1 MQKRMDLLHKQVEK
15 WLCAMKNFRNF
26 HHPNLRSPPLTIFM
40 NSTADKTPSCGTQP
54 GLFLCFVL
62 VFLFLCSGE
71 TRDILG
77 SLFFLDCGREM
88 QLDKRLV
95 LGFFCPAQAWL
106 DWLQPIGFLQR
117 AQKFNNGGWRFKRTL
132 VFWFTT
138 IKKTTVTWKE
148 KSWKKVCEMSQ
159 YLTLIPLLREMCFP
173 AIIPGWWRKN
183 YRKLKFL
190 WLSFWANEQMW
201 YGFETIFFFNYSIS
215 PTLLPAF
222 ILDPWRKTFLY
233 ILSIIGFISVFMAG
247 DKMAGYVNWPLPTSP
262 APTSLSSFS
271 LFPISDTLLPVSSC
285 SF

>member
-26 HHPNLRSPPLTIFM
+26 HHPNLRSPPVTIFM

-54 GLFLCFVL
+54 GLFLCFGFFISLLWRNERHFGESVL
-62 VFLFLCSGE
+62 SGLWE
-71 TRDILG
+71 RDAAG
-77 SLFFLDCGREM
+77 KTTSF
-88 QLDKRLV
+88 V
-95 LGFFCPAQAWL
+95 LFFCPAQAWL
-106 DWLQPIGFLQR
+106 DWLQPKGFLQR

-201 YGFETIFFFNYSIS
+201 YGVETIFFLIILFHQLFFLLLFLIHGGRHFYTSS
-215 PTLLPAF
+215 PLLVLF
-222 ILDPWRKTFLY
+222 LSLWLETRWRA
-233 ILSIIGFISVFMAG
+233 M
-247 DKMAGYVNWPLPTSP
+247 
-262 APTSLSSFS
+262 
-271 LFPISDTLLPVSSC
+271 
-285 SF
+285 